1 MAVTGMRPA
10 CPILPMDKLIALPRN
25 VAVPD
30 IVFHLT

>member
-1 MAVTGMRPA
+1 MVVVGMRPV
-10 CPILPMDKLIALPRN
+10 CPILPVDKLIALAHN